1 MTLPIHLMTFEDF
14 GIIDFFVQESERDSL
29 KCNQAAIGDKFP
41 VTLTNNSI
49 YVVVIK

>member
-29 KCNQAAIGDKFP
+29 KCNQAAIGDKFS
-41 VTLTNNSI
+41 VTLTNKSI